1 MMRLPAAFLDRDGVL
16 NHDDGYVGSRSRF
29 RWVEGAKA
37 AVKMLN
43 DAGFLV
49 FVVTNQS
56 GVAKGLYTE
65 DDVLSLHA
73 QLLVELTEVGAHLDD
88 IRYCPFHPEAAVAES
103 CRVSDWRKP
112 APGMILDL
120 LRCWPVDRA
129 AASAAGISSHLF
141 GGGNLAHFVSELL
154 TSRVMGVRPA
164 QTADRGGIC
173 SRRSGN
179 RSRRSN
185 LSHLTICRLE
195 PHSVPAPF
203 ELGCSVDQRC
213 GGMASHKRQQEN
225 ATACGVNSLG
235 ADDLFHRVVSPLHEQ
250 VRLEGGNRLGRRVF
264 IENQDQIDGAE
275 RTQNIGPRAFVLH
288 RTGRSL
294 EAPDRSIAVDRDDK
308 PVAFGGRALQ

>member
-56 GVAKGLYTE
+56 GIAKGLYTE

-73 QLLVELTEVGAHLDD
+73 QLAVELAEAGAHLDD

-129 AASAAGISSHLF
+129 ASFLIGDKESDCAAASAAGISSHLF

-154 TSRVMGVRPA
+154 TSRVIR
-164 QTADRGGIC
+164 
-173 SRRSGN
+173 
-179 RSRRSN
+179 
-185 LSHLTICRLE
+185 E
-195 PHSVPAPF
+195 
-203 ELGCSVDQRC
+203 
-213 GGMASHKRQQEN
+213 
-225 ATACGVNSLG
+225 
-235 ADDLFHRVVSPLHEQ
+235 
-250 VRLEGGNRLGRRVF
+250 
-264 IENQDQIDGAE
+264 
-275 RTQNIGPRAFVLH
+275 
-288 RTGRSL
+288 
-294 EAPDRSIAVDRDDK
+294 
-308 PVAFGGRALQ
+308 